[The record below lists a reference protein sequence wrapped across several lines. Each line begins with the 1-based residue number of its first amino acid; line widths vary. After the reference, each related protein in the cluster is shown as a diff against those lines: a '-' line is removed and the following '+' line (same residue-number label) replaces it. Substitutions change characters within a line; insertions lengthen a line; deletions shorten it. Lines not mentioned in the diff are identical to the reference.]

1 VTKSARFNMRLAP
14 ADRANLEAIRK
25 RQGLRSEAEA
35 IRWLI
40 DNASYGIDAE
50 ARGAIL
56 IYEQWALGGDYPHDE
71 DGCIAHEAIRAV
83 AHKLINGD
91 PT

>member
-1 VTKSARFNMRLAP
+1 MTPKPPRFNMRLAP

-40 DNASYGIDAE
+40 DKE
-50 ARGAIL
+50 AA
-56 IYEQWALGGDYPHDE
+56 
-71 DGCIAHEAIRAV
+71 
-83 AHKLINGD
+83 K
-91 PT
+91 